1 MLDKKV
7 KVSGVACLLFLAIT
21 SSAYADASV
30 TSSTYAVTSVTS
42 DAYSKVPTQENHL
55 IHTMGTTK
63 SYSWNERSAPIYC
76 NGKITVHTFPNT
88 QGGDY
93 ALSVAVYKV
102 GDTTSHGPWTTYT
115 LQNGSKYNNNVTLS
129 GLYGYFEVSV
139 TPGSDNAKGTFYVDY
154 H

>member
-1 MLDKKV
+1 MNYKKT
-7 KVSGVACLLFLAIT
+7 KILALGGLMFLT
-21 SSAYADASV
+21 M
-30 TSSTYAVTSVTS
+30 TSSTYAETSTTSVTS
-42 DAYSKVPTQENHL
+42 DTYSKVPTQENSL

-63 SYSWNERSAPIYC
+63 SYSWDQRTAPIYC

-102 GDTTSHGPWTTYT
+102 GDNTSHGPWTTYT

-129 GLYGYFEVSV
+129 GLYGYFEVTI
-139 TPGSDNAKGTFYVDY
+139 TPALDNKKGTFYVDY
-154 H
+154 N